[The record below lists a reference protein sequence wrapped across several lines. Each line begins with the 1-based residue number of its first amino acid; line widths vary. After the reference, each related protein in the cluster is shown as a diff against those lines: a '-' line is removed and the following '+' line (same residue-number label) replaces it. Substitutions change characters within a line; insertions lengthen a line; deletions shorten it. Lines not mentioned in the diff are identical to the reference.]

1 MINVIFEGAYS
12 SVTSSPAYL
21 HDYGQVLRVF
31 GLDLPAV
38 VEAHFALEESGESVL
53 VTGTYEDGIARIP
66 VPDSFLKEVGSFF
79 CYIFD
84 RGTSSGRTTYKVK
97 IPVTKRADLPTATV
111 DPTEE
116 DANYFASVIEEV
128 TAQAEAAATSAEDA
142 RAAKDELLTGISI
155 GTVET
160 LEPGT
165 DASASLTETESG
177 VALNLGIP
185 QGAQGAQGAQGEQGG
200 GVGEDVAG
208 QIFTINGSE
217 VTAKEGAER
226 FNDYV
231 NNKATGKCARAEGEG
246 TTAYGEASHSEG
258 RDTSAMGPLSHA
270 EGDGSTTGS
279 YADCAHAEGCN
290 CRATGAYSHSEGAG
304 CLSSGTQAHAEGFQT
319 QANANSAHSEGAYCI
334 AGREDSHAEGFSTIA
349 SSSYQHTQGKWNLQ
363 DAENKYADIVGNG
376 TAGARSNCETTS
388 WTGIKWLASDVR
400 CGGDDQDDTA
410 AISLTALAARVAALE
425 AQLGGN

>member
-12 SVTSSPAYL
+12 SVTSFPAYL
-21 HDYGQVLRVF
+21 HDFGQVLHVF
-31 GLDLPAV
+31 GLDLPSV

-53 VTGTYEDGIARIP
+53 VMGTCEDGIARIP

-84 RGTSSGRTTYKVK
+84 RNTASGRTTYKVK

-142 RAAKDELLTGISI
+142 KAAKDGLLTGISI

-160 LEPGT
+160 LAPGA

-177 VALNLGIP
+177 IALNLGIP
-185 QGAQGAQGAQGEQGG
+185 QGAQGEGG
-200 GVGEDVAG
+200 GVGENVAG
-208 QIFTINGSE
+208 QVFTINGSE
-217 VTAKEGAER
+217 VTAQEGAER
-226 FNDYV
+226 FNDYSG
-231 NNKATGKCARAEGEG
+231 NIATGKNAHAEGEG

-279 YADCAHAEGCN
+279 YAECAHAEGIN
-290 CRATGAYSHSEGAG
+290 CRATGTYSHAEGAG
-304 CLSSGTQAHAEGFQT
+304 CLASGAKAHAEGSQT
-319 QANANSAHSEGAYCI
+319 QANANGSHSEGAYCI
-334 AGREDSHAEGFSTIA
+334 AGREDSHAEGFNTIA
-349 SSSYQHTQGKWNLQ
+349 ASDYQHTQGKWNLQ
-363 DAENKYADIVGNG
+363 DTENKYADIVGNG
-376 TAGARSNCETTS
+376 KAGARSNCETTS
-388 WTGIKWLASDVR
+388 WNGVKWLASDVR
-400 CGGDDQDDTA
+400 CGGTDQDA
-410 AISLTALAARVAALE
+410 AAVSLQNLAARVAALE

>member
-1 MINVIFEGAYS
+1 LINVIFEGAYS

-53 VTGTYEDGIARIP
+53 VMGTYEDGIARIP
-66 VPDSFLKEVGSFF
+66 VPDSLLKEVGSFF

-84 RGTSSGRTTYKVK
+84 RSTSSGRTTYKVK

-128 TAQAEAAATSAEDA
+128 TAQAEAAATAAEDA
-142 RAAKDELLTGISI
+142 RAAKGELLTGISI
-155 GTVET
+155 GAVET
-160 LEPGT
+160 LEPGA

-185 QGAQGAQGAQGEQGG
+185 QGAKGEQGEGG
-200 GVGEDVAG
+200 GVGENVTG
-208 QIFTINGSE
+208 QVFTINGSE

-226 FNDYV
+226 FNDYA
-231 NNKATGKCARAEGEG
+231 NNKATGKNAHAEGEG
-246 TTAYGEASHSEG
+246 STAYGEASHSEG
-258 RDTSAMGPLSHA
+258 RDTSAMGPLSHS

-279 YADCAHAEGCN
+279 YADCAHAEGAY
-290 CRATGAYSHSEGAG
+290 CRATGAYSHTEGSG
-304 CLSSGTQAHAEGFQT
+304 CLSSGTQAHSEGHQT
-319 QANANSAHSEGAYCI
+319 QANANSAHSEGSYCI

-349 SSSYQHTQGKWNLQ
+349 ASDYQHTQGKWNLQ
-363 DAENKYADIVGNG
+363 DTDGKYADIVGNG
-376 TAGARSNCETTS
+376 KPGARSNCETTS

-400 CGGDDQDDTA
+400 CGGTDQDA
-410 AISLTALAARVAALE
+410 AAVSLQNLAARVAALE